1 MQAEFS
7 QKGSLNYF
15 PLILNILER
24 KKVVSFS
31 SFDGINQG
39 IKFFYYLFLTAL
51 GLHCCVQGFSLGRVQ
66 ASHCNG
72 VSCYRGQ
79 ALEYMGISSC
89 DTQAQ

>member
-24 KKVVSFS
+24 EKVVSSS

-39 IKFFYYLFLTAL
+39 IKIFLLFIFDCTRS
-51 GLHCCVQGFSLGRVQ
+51 SLLCAGDSLLAVQ

-89 DTQAQ
+89 DSWV